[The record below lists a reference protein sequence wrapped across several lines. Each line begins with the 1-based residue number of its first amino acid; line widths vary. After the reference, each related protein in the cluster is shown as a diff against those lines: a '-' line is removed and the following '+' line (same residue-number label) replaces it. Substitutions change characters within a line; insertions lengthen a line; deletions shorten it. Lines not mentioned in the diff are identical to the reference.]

1 MLIRLRWFMIGVVA
15 TVATG
20 AYIVNRVRQM
30 REKLAPKSVARAG
43 VHGVADLLDAAAK
56 RIEPSPTP

>member
-1 MLIRLRWFMIGVVA
+1 MIGVVA